1 MAGALAVSLLPAHCT
16 LSVPVPCNRVYWGYP
31 YMVALVLTTGLSV
44 ETIEGLVRVRVTEF
58 EPFFHCKL
66 SIFGYVCTPPGRVM
80 FPPDACAV
88 TPCIVST
95 KTLLGPFPLAK

>member
-1 MAGALAVSLLPAHCT
+1 
-16 LSVPVPCNRVYWGYP
+16 
-31 YMVALVLTTGLSV
+31 MVALVLVTGDFAV
-44 ETIEGLVRVRVTEF
+44 MIDGLVRVKVAEF
-58 EPFFHCKL
+58 EPFFHCKV
-66 SIFGYVCTPPGRVM
+66 SIFGYVCTPPGAVM